1 MGLADLTKDRVKPAD
16 LPEFFWKHLQCDV
29 DVLAK
34 AVGRSK
40 DDACLL
46 LHLVLQ
52 RIATQNPPQCKHSF
66 QNIQSFHTLQRC
78 ACVYSKRNE
87 NLCQFAS

>member
-1 MGLADLTKDRVKPAD
+1 MTKDKVKPND
-16 LPEFFWKHLQCDV
+16 LPVFFWKHLQCDV

-46 LHLVLQ
+46 LHLVL
-52 RIATQNPPQCKHSF
+52 REISRNTPPQCNHKFYLGREH
-66 QNIQSFHTLQRC
+66 QCI
-78 ACVYSKRNE
+78 
-87 NLCQFAS
+87 